1 MIMNKLMLICL
12 LLISMSSFSQQEMKD
27 FKIIGREWQQDY
39 VNTMRGFVEEN
50 KQIPYNE
57 NTKASLDT
65 IIFYYNN
72 ETNIKKKQ
80 FFLQF
85 IKLYSQESIDFLEDI
100 VQNESSEELRISAIN
115 SLAFIGSTESIPFLL
130 GRTEDDNVSDYE
142 KVIIASGLILL
153 QDTVNGE
160 TLLNNYCYSNDSM
173 LCYKCI
179 WSYYML
185 GNTSAINYYRY
196 LINNSKDDIN
206 VNIAVQKLAELG
218 DIETA
223 YPVMEKIMNDENSI
237 KGGIMRILKA
247 IGDDK
252 SIQLIKKTLNDK
264 NETNKDYAKKILKNI
279 K

>member
-1 MIMNKLMLICL
+1 MNKLMLICL

>member
-1 MIMNKLMLICL
+1 MLICL

-196 LINNSKDDIN
+196 LINNSKDYIN

-223 YPVMEKIMNDENSI
+223 YPVMEKIMNEENSI

-247 IGDDK
+247 MGDDK

-264 NETNKDYAKKILKNI
+264 NEANKDYAKKILKNI

>member
-1 MIMNKLMLICL
+1 MNKLMLICL

-196 LINNSKDDIN
+196 LINNSKDYIN

-223 YPVMEKIMNDENSI
+223 YPVMEKIMNEENSI

-247 IGDDK
+247 MGDDK

-264 NETNKDYAKKILKNI
+264 NEANKDYAKKILKNI

>member
-1 MIMNKLMLICL
+1 MNKLMLICL

-130 GRTEDDNVSDYE
+130 GTTEDDNVSDYE

-196 LINNSKDDIN
+196 LINNLKDDIN

>member
-1 MIMNKLMLICL
+1 MNKLMLICL

-179 WSYYML
+179 LSYYML

-196 LINNSKDDIN
+196 LINNSKDYIN

-223 YPVMEKIMNDENSI
+223 YPVMEKIMNEENSI

-247 IGDDK
+247 MGDDK

-264 NETNKDYAKKILKNI
+264 NEANKDYAKKILKNI

>member
-1 MIMNKLMLICL
+1 MNKLMLICL

-196 LINNSKDDIN
+196 LINNLKDDIN